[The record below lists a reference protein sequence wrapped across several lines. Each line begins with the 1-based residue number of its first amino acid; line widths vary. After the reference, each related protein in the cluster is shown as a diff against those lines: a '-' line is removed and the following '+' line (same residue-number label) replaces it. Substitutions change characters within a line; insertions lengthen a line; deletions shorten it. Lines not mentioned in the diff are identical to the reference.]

1 MNTLEMLCS
10 VDISYLVILV
20 CDEIY
25 TITDLRKTNQYRIL
39 ETVNLVFFVPIEK

>member
-10 VDISYLVILV
+10 VDISCLVILV

-25 TITDLRKTNQYRIL
+25 TITDKHKKVQYGIL
-39 ETVNLVFFVPIEK
+39 GDVNL